1 MDSEHRLT
9 ATRYIWVA
17 FFFAMAVSNMNV
29 IVNGDSL
36 GVANIIVTTILA
48 IAAAGS
54 TVTIWTAAKALSS
67 RDETGD
73 TKLKRGERVTRLIDL
88 MDEDELHELRL
99 RLSKDSSNESDE
111 YIVLGDDGEL
121 RKRHMKN

>member
-99 RLSKDSSNESDE
+99 RLSKDSPNESDE

>member
-17 FFFAMAVSNMNV
+17 FFFAMAISNMNV
-29 IVNGDSL
+29 MANGEAL
-36 GVANIIVTTILA
+36 GVENIIMTTILA

-54 TVTIWTAAKALSS
+54 TVSIWTAAKPLSS
-67 RDETGD
+67 DGEKSD

-99 RLSKDSSNESDE
+99 RLSKETHSNSDE
-111 YIVLGDDGEL
+111 YIMLGDDGEL
-121 RKRHMKN
+121 QKHHRKN